1 MLSASD
7 AAKYAKPISSKPIAY
22 GTAGFR
28 ARAET
33 LESTFYRMGMLAV
46 LRSRARG
53 GLASGLMVTASHN
66 PEPDNGIKLVDTD
79 GGMLHQS
86 WEGFATRLANADE
99 GELPAVLA
107 AVAAETATA
116 EASGG
121 VVVIGRDTRPHSEGL
136 ANIALEGVAAVGG
149 IGVDCGVLTTPQ
161 LHHLVRMRN
170 GEAGAG
176 PHVGP
181 EGGAAWASE
190 AGCAQR
196 CSHGTRQFT

>member
-1 MLSASD
+1 MLSAAD
-7 AAKYAKPISSKPIAY
+7 ATKYVKPTGSSKPIAY

-107 AVAAETATA
+107 AVAAEETPII
-116 EASGG
+116 E
-121 VVVIGRDTRPHSEGL
+121 VI
-136 ANIALEGVAAVGG
+136 
-149 IGVDCGVLTTPQ
+149 
-161 LHHLVRMRN
+161 
-170 GEAGAG
+170 
-176 PHVGP
+176 
-181 EGGAAWASE
+181 
-190 AGCAQR
+190 
-196 CSHGTRQFT
+196 

>member
-7 AAKYAKPISSKPIAY
+7 AAKYIKPTSSKPIAY

-116 EASGG
+116 EAAGG

-136 ANIALEGVAAVGG
+136 ANIAPGGQFRCVRPARAA
-149 IGVDCGVLTTPQ
+149 
-161 LHHLVRMRN
+161 
-170 GEAGAG
+170 GE
-176 PHVGP
+176 
-181 EGGAAWASE
+181 GAAGSAPLL
-190 AGCAQR
+190 AR
-196 CSHGTRQFT
+196 VLQFYRHRWSSVCRYRRAA

>member
-7 AAKYAKPISSKPIAY
+7 ATKYAKPASSKPIAY

-99 GELPAVLA
+99 VELHARAVD
-107 AVAAETATA
+107 AVEL
-116 EASGG
+116 
-121 VVVIGRDTRPHSEGL
+121 ILHD
-136 ANIALEGVAAVGG
+136 
-149 IGVDCGVLTTPQ
+149 DCAPE
-161 LHHLVRMRN
+161 N
-170 GEAGAG
+170 
-176 PHVGP
+176 GP
-181 EGGAAWASE
+181 ESVEPPLERLGVT
-190 AGCAQR
+190 CAV
-196 CSHGTRQFT
+196 